1 MNKKEKLDFLLQE
14 NKGILKTADAIDAG
28 ISRSYFLEYVKEKGL
43 ERVAQGL
50 YLAQDA
56 WEDGM
61 YLLQA
66 RYSQTIFSHE
76 TALYLLGLAGREPL
90 QYTVTVKSGYNV
102 PTLKNAG
109 IKVYTI
115 KKELFGT
122 GAICLPSPVGHMLRV
137 YNAER
142 TVCDILRSR
151 SHIEIQDRQTALKE
165 YVKQKDKNLPLLMRY
180 AKEFRVEK
188 ILGQYLEVLL

>member
-1 MNKKEKLDFLLQE
+1 MAKKEKLDFLLQE
-14 NKGILKTADAIDAG
+14 NKGILKTADAVDAG
-28 ISRSYFLEYVKEKGL
+28 ISRSYFLEYVKERGL

-66 RYSQTIFSHE
+66 RYSQAIFSHE

-90 QYTVTVKSGYNV
+90 QYTVTVKAGYNV

-115 KKELFGT
+115 KKELFET
-122 GAICLPSPVGHMLRV
+122 GAICLPSPAGHMLRV

-151 SHIEIQDRQTALKE
+151 SNIEIQDMQTALKE

-180 AKEFRVEK
+180 AKYFRVEK

>member
-1 MNKKEKLDFLLQE
+1 MAKKEKLDFLLQE
-14 NKGILKTADAIDAG
+14 NKGILKTADAVDAG
-28 ISRSYFLEYVKEKGL
+28 ISRSYFLEYVKERGL

-66 RYSQTIFSHE
+66 RYSQAIFSHE

-90 QYTVTVKSGYNV
+90 QYTVTVKAGYNV

-115 KKELFGT
+115 KKELFET
-122 GAICLPSPVGHMLRV
+122 GVIYLPSPAGHMLRV

-151 SHIEIQDRQTALKE
+151 SNIEIQDMQTALKE

-180 AKEFRVEK
+180 AKYFRVEK

>member
-1 MNKKEKLDFLLQE
+1 MSKKEKLDFLLQE
-14 NKGILKTADAIDAG
+14 NKGILKTANAVNSG

-66 RYSQTIFSHE
+66 RYSQAIFSHE

-90 QYTVTVKSGYNV
+90 QYTVTVKAGYNV

-115 KKELFGT
+115 KKELFET

-151 SHIEIQDRQTALKE
+151 SNIEIQDMQTALKE

-180 AKEFRVEK
+180 AKYFRVEK